1 MLRQVKTLLLF
12 VKAYCDME
20 TEGGGWTVLQ
30 RRFDGS
36 VDFHRTWQ
44 EYKKVPINSIT
55 RKFSPCKPATKA
67 TRLFPVHVALPAFG
81 FGFAIFLGAS

>member
-1 MLRQVKTLLLF
+1 M
-12 VKAYCDME
+12 KAYCDME

-44 EYKKVPINSIT
+44 EYKKVQINQVAL
-55 RKFSPCKPATKA
+55 KFFPEDSRPKA
-67 TRLFPVHVALPAFG
+67 ASSLRMHVASATFG
-81 FGFAIFLGAS
+81 FGFSIF

>member
-1 MLRQVKTLLLF
+1 MC

-30 RRFDGS
+30 RRIDGS

-44 EYKKVPINSIT
+44 EYKKVQINYIA
-55 RKFSPCKPATKA
+55 RKFFLYKTAPKA
-67 TRLFPVHVALPAFG
+67 ARLFPNARRTGHVW
-81 FGFAIFLGAS
+81 